1 MGTALG
7 DALARKGLVG
17 QKRADDEAAKIR
29 KEKERKQAE
38 AEEAERRSL
47 EESGKADGAPTPEE
61 WLRR

>member
-7 DALARKGLVG
+7 DALARKGLVD
-17 QKRADDEAAKIR
+17 QKRADEEEARIR
-29 KEKERKQAE
+29 EERELRRAE

-47 EESGKADGAPTPEE
+47 EEAGKDGREPTPEE